1 MSLKQLPRMVTMRD
15 ERMPNDVQR
24 QPYVKIHRTSNTILP
39 GSWWFSPSQYQ
50 HRNCILPLLVHRCE
64 IMSKLGRNL
73 SQRCCDWIGI
83 HKLLRQCERQ
93 ETSDWVCH
101 ACIHATS
108 CRPGYGFKILPQTTV
123 DGSKLDSLTV
133 YNSILKHYLTVYN
146 SI

>member
-1 MSLKQLPRMVTMRD
+1 MLRSCQSVGHIYVSETINYPGLSQWEINECQTTCRD
-15 ERMPNDVQR
+15 SH
-24 QPYVKIHRTSNTILP
+24 VKIHRTSNTILP

-50 HRNCILPLLVHRCE
+50 HRNCTLPLLVHRCE

-73 SQRCCDWIGI
+73 IQRCSDWIGI

-108 CRPGYGFKILPQTTV
+108 CRPGYGFKILPQTTL

-133 YNSILKHYLTVYN
+133 Y
-146 SI
+146 